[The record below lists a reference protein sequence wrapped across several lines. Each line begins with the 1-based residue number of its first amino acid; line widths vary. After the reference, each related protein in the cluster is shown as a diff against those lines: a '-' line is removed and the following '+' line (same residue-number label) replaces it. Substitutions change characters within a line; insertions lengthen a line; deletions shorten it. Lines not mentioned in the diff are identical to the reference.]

1 MAWSRRAEG
10 VVAMRRV
17 PGILFTTVVL
27 LAWPLAVSAGAQAPR
42 AAATAAGLRADFN
55 GDGAA
60 DLAVAAPGESLG
72 AGQGSAGVVQVL
84 YGSSGGL
91 TATGSQLWSQD
102 TAGVAGVAEAR
113 DGFGGALATGDFNAD
128 GRADLAVGVPS
139 ENAIAPMVFGTGV
152 VHVLYGSAAGLTT
165 TGSQLW
171 SQDSPGVAGVAEAG
185 DGFGGA
191 LAAGDFNADG
201 RGELA
206 VGAFGENQGRGVVHV
221 LAGSAS
227 GLTATGSQLWSQGSG
242 GVAGIAEVG
251 DGFGFALTTG
261 TINAGGHAD
270 LAIAAPSE
278 DVGSVLDAGAVNVL
292 YGSAGGLTA
301 AGNQQWFQDSPGV
314 AGVSEA
320 QDFLGSAL
328 AAADYDGDGRADLA
342 AGAPGETLAVVAEA
356 AGAVNVLYGSSG
368 GLTATGN
375 QVWSQDSPGVADL
388 TEPRDLFGSALT
400 AGDFNADGRAELA
413 VGVPGET
420 LNDLPNPIPEAG
432 VVHVLAGAPG
442 GLTGTGSQLWTQD
455 SPGIADQAEGSDRF
469 ATALGAGDFN
479 ADGPADLAVGVPGEN
494 LNVGFGS
501 GVVHALPGSG
511 TGLTAA
517 GSQLWSQDS
526 PGVAGAPEFL
536 DFFGQTL
543 AASDPSAA
551 GANPGGG
558 DVPQGRPA
566 VHGG

>member
-1 MAWSRRAEG
+1 M
-10 VVAMRRV
+10 AMRRV
-17 PGILFTTVVL
+17 PGVL
-27 LAWPLAVSAGAQAPR
+27 LVMGLFLASPVAASAGDVQATR
-42 AAATAAGLRADFN
+42 AAPSAEAELRADFN

-72 AGQGSAGVVQVL
+72 AGQASAGVVQVL

-139 ENAIAPMVFGTGV
+139 ENATAPMVFGTGV

-251 DGFGFALTTG
+251 DSFGFALATG

-270 LAIAAPSE
+270 LAIERAQALLQNPDTAPVARSLLVQAHLARNDPALAERVLQDAVAA
-278 DVGSVLDAGAVNVL
+278 AN
-292 YGSAGGLTA
+292 
-301 AGNQQWFQDSPGV
+301 
-314 AGVSEA
+314 
-320 QDFLGSAL
+320 AL
-328 AAADYDGDGRADLA
+328 AAPLSIYEVHLGSWRRDDPARLPTYRGIAQPLADY
-342 AGAPGETLAVVAEA
+342 
-356 AGAVNVLYGSSG
+356 
-368 GLTATGN
+368 
-375 QVWSQDSPGVADL
+375 L
-388 TEPRDLFGSALT
+388 TEQLGIPVESFVPNDYTGLIAAMEAGQADIGAFGPFSLLQAQDEAVRLRTSAEEEHR
-400 AGDFNADGRAELA
+400 GRRAEIQRQEKRLQQK
-413 VGVPGET
+413 E
-420 LNDLPNPIPEAG
+420 
-432 VVHVLAGAPG
+432 
-442 GLTGTGSQLWTQD
+442 
-455 SPGIADQAEGSDRF
+455 
-469 ATALGAGDFN
+469 
-479 ADGPADLAVGVPGEN
+479 EN
-494 LNVGFGS
+494 LDRKLEANEKREKTLQVRERELEAEQTKIMS
-501 GVVHALPGSG
+501 LQEEQRKE
-511 TGLTAA
+511 LER
-517 GSQLWSQDS
+517 
-526 PGVAGAPEFL
+526 VAGMTAEQAKEVL
-536 DFFGQTL
+536 LAEIEDEVRVDASRRYREIENEVKEEADERIKKVL
-543 AASDPSAA
+543 SVAAARAASASS
-551 GANPGGG
+551 
-558 DVPQGRPA
+558 
-566 VHGG
+566 